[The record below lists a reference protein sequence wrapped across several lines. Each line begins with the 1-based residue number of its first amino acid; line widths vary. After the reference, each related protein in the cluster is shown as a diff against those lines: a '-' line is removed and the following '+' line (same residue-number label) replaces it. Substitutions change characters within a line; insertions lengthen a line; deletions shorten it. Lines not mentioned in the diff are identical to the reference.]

1 MLAQGRGSSMDALA
15 PAALA
20 LSITFD
26 AVATLG
32 LVLMSYEGPL
42 WRALLP
48 MTGDPH
54 TNIAAGLGDIVLLTV
69 LRGCLVL
76 LPLLGIPAALS
87 WLGVS
92 LTALAEAGMS
102 AYLAVKAVFAY
113 QLAHGRKF
121 LVADTGVTYHVP
133 TLIAAELLGVFMTW
147 FMFAL
152 VWINRSVMLQP
163 ANSDPAVALARS
175 VLHQQQM
182 QQRMAVA
189 SWVASQEA
197 PEGVGPEI
205 TAPLLAGALGAAA
218 ADAAAAEEDDLE
230 RAMFVSASSKQ
241 ASLGSLVSASSQ
253 PQEL

>member
-1 MLAQGRGSSMDALA
+1 
-15 PAALA
+15 
-20 LSITFD
+20 
-26 AVATLG
+26 
-32 LVLMSYEGPL
+32 
-42 WRALLP
+42 

-152 VWINRSVMLQP
+152 VSSWGCCCSWFWQGTEVSVEC
-163 ANSDPAVALARS
+163 SS
-175 VLHQQQM
+175 YSCGWQQQELC
-182 QQRMAVA
+182 MAFC
-189 SWVASQEA
+189 
-197 PEGVGPEI
+197 
-205 TAPLLAGALGAAA
+205 
-218 ADAAAAEEDDLE
+218 
-230 RAMFVSASSKQ
+230 R
-241 ASLGSLVSASSQ
+241 
-253 PQEL
+253 